1 MNSKELAIKISK
13 LEIKKQKAFLE
24 VQRLE
29 EIEKNAKQ
37 YLKSIKG
44 FYLDIFY
51 SPILKL
57 LIIFNIQ
64 TIKTGITFASNYYLD
79 YSKKIKK
86 LTTKLEQKIEEENDY
101 GTLV

>member
-1 MNSKELAIKISK
+1 MNSQKLAIKIK
-13 LEIKKQKAFLE
+13 RIEIKKQKAFDE
-24 VQRLE
+24 VARLSAIE
-29 EIEKNAKQ
+29 EDAKQ

-64 TIKTGITFASNYYLD
+64 TIRTGITFASNYYLD

-86 LTTKLEQKIEEENDY
+86 LKTKLEQKIEEEDDY
-101 GTLV
+101 GILV

>member
-1 MNSKELAIKISK
+1 MARLADI
-13 LEIKKQKAFLE
+13 
-24 VQRLE
+24 E
-29 EIEKNAKQ
+29 ENAKQ

-64 TIKTGITFASNYYLD
+64 TIKTGITFASDYYLY
-79 YSKKIKK
+79 YSKKIEK
-86 LTTKLEQKIEEENDY
+86 LKTKLEQKVKEEEKKFEFSIK
-101 GTLV
+101 GVML